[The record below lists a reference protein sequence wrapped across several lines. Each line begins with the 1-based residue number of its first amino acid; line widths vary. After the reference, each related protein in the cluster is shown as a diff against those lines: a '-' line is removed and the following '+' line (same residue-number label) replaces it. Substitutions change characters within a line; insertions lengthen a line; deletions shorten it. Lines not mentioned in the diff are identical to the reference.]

1 PISPKLFK
9 EPCCWADDM
18 IWYGGRVHWW
28 IRPPEGFNLEAIV
41 SDMVIENHP
50 LSFGMTFYDVI
61 RKKHPLSPAMEVL
74 DSMEPYVKRCLQAG
88 MGLCWHV
95 AEAAINDLNTGKMHH
110 AGRIHVDMIKKL
122 IQNPW

>member
-1 PISPKLFK
+1 
-9 EPCCWADDM
+9 
-18 IWYGGRVHWW
+18 
-28 IRPPEGFNLEAIV
+28 
-41 SDMVIENHP
+41 
-50 LSFGMTFYDVI
+50 
-61 RKKHPLSPAMEVL
+61 KHPLSPAMGMLQGIEGWGKEEETGERVT
-74 DSMEPYVKRCLQAG
+74 RRLQAG